1 MMMKEIIYSLED
13 IDAVAQQIKNEIV
26 DCDVVTFTG
35 SLGAGK
41 TTLIRA
47 LGKALGIKQEI
58 TSPTFA
64 YVNLYEGPGHKR
76 YAHFDLYR
84 LHTVDDVIAMGFDEY
99 LADAQLFVEWPDV
112 LEPLLKGKRVCRIA
126 IDYEGFD
133 KRVLR
138 LKKDLP

>member
-1 MMMKEIIYSLED
+1 MKKIIYSLDEL
-13 IDAVAQQIKNEIV
+13 DAVARQIKDEIAN
-26 DCDVVTFTG
+26 CDVVTFTG

-47 LGKALGIKQEI
+47 IGKALGIAQEV

-64 YVNLYEGPGHKR
+64 YVNLYEDAEHKR

-84 LHTVDDVIAMGFDEY
+84 LHAVDDFISMGFDEY
-99 LADAQLFVEWPDV
+99 LSDMQLFVEWPDI

-126 IDYEGFD
+126 IDYEGID
-133 KRVLR
+133 KRIVH

>member
-1 MMMKEIIYSLED
+1 MKEIIYSLDEL
-13 IDAVAQQIKNEIV
+13 DAVAQQIKHEIA

-47 LGKALGIKQEI
+47 LGKVLGIAQDI

-64 YVNLYEGPGHKR
+64 YVNLYEGPEHKR

-84 LHTVDDVIAMGFDEY
+84 LHSVDEFIAMGFDEY
-99 LADAQLFVEWPDV
+99 LVDTQAFVEWPDV
-112 LEPLLKGKRVCRIA
+112 LKPLLAGMRVCRIV

-133 KRVLR
+133 KRILHLTKEVR
-138 LKKDLP
+138 

>member
-1 MMMKEIIYSLED
+1 MKEIIYSLDEL
-13 IDAVAQQIKNEIV
+13 DAVAQQVKDEIA

-64 YVNLYEGPGHKR
+64 YVHVYEGPEHKR

-84 LHTVDDVIAMGFDEY
+84 LHTVDEFIAMGFDEY
-99 LADAQLFVEWPDV
+99 LADAQAFVEWPDV
-112 LEPLLKGKRVCRIA
+112 LEPLLKGRRVCRIT
-126 IDYEGFD
+126 IDYEGLD
-133 KRVLR
+133 KRILQLQKDVL
-138 LKKDLP
+138 

>member
-1 MMMKEIIYSLED
+1 MKEIIYSLDEL
-13 IDAVAQQIKNEIV
+13 DAVAQQIKNEIT

-47 LGKALGIKQEI
+47 LGKALGITQEI

-64 YVNLYEGPGHKR
+64 YVNLYEGPAKER

-84 LHTVDDVIAMGFDEY
+84 LHDVDEFIAMGFDEY
-99 LADAQLFVEWPDV
+99 LAGAQVFVEWPDV
-112 LEPLLKGKRVCRIA
+112 LKPLLTGMRVCHIA

-133 KRVLR
+133 KRILH
-138 LKKDLP
+138 LTKEIQ

>member
-1 MMMKEIIYSLED
+1 MKKIIYSLEE
-13 IDAVAQQIKNEIV
+13 IESVAQQVKGEIS
-26 DCDVVTFTG
+26 DCDVVTFSG

-47 LGKALGIKQEI
+47 LAKSLGIKDEV

-64 YVNLYEGPGHKR
+64 YVNLYEGEGGKQ

-84 LHTVDDVIAMGFDEY
+84 LTSTEDFIAMGFDEY
-99 LADAQLFVEWPDV
+99 LVGRQLFVEWPEV
-112 LEPLLKGKRVCRIA
+112 LSPLLKGKRVCHIT

-133 KRVLR
+133 KRVLYMT
-138 LKKDLP
+138 KEFT

>member
-1 MMMKEIIYSLED
+1 MKEIVYSLEEL
-13 IDAVAQQIKNEIV
+13 DAVAQQVKDEIV

-64 YVNLYEGPGHKR
+64 YVNVYEGPDNQR

-84 LHTVDDVIAMGFDEY
+84 LHTVDEFIAMGFDEY
-99 LADAQLFVEWPDV
+99 LADTQAFVEWPDV
-112 LEPLLKGKRVCRIA
+112 LEPLLNGRRVCRIA
-126 IDYEGFD
+126 IDYEGLD

-138 LKKDLP
+138 LQKDVS

>member
-1 MMMKEIIYSLED
+1 MKELVYSLDEL
-13 IDAVAQQIKNEIV
+13 DAVAQVIKNEIA

-47 LGKALGIKQEI
+47 LGKALGIRQEI

-64 YVNLYEGPGHKR
+64 YVHVYEGSDHKR

-84 LHTVDDVIAMGFDEY
+84 LSSIDDFIAMGFEEY
-99 LADAQLFVEWPDV
+99 FTGTQLFVEWPDV
-112 LEPLLKGKRVCRIA
+112 LQPLLQGKAVCRIS
-126 IDYEGFD
+126 IDYEGLD
-133 KRVLR
+133 KRR
-138 LKKDLP
+138 LSLQKDMP